1 MHSEVVV
8 HRLPFLNFLLLLF
21 LLLLHFLFILLLA
34 FLLSLLHVDLVLLH
48 QVLHAKTVVE
58 EGRDLFVDLL
68 GPVGVVIARLRSCLP
83 LYYFDALV
91 SAPVSLVKVN

>member
-1 MHSEVVV
+1 VHSEVVV
-8 HRLPFLNFLLLLF
+8 HRLPLLDFLLLLF
-21 LLLLHFLFILLLA
+21 LFLLRLLLFLLLA
-34 FLLSLLHVDLVLLH
+34 FLFSLLHVGLVLLH

-68 GPVGVVIARLRSCLP
+68 RPVGVVIARLRSCLP

-91 SAPVSLVKVN
+91 GAPVSLVEVH